1 MNKEE
6 DVELLEAT
14 SIDSSVNTQSISTI
28 EVPSGMEVP
37 VDNVSGSSI
46 SSMQKDSSLN
56 SPFSS
61 NSAVTGT
68 NANSPRIAPEST
80 FAATKHSMNQQ
91 TVPNMV
97 PKSDL
102 GEAKP
107 ENSSSNSFNM
117 PNSTSINPAV
127 AGTNANSPRIAPE
140 STFAATKHGMKQPNM
155 VSKQEGENPNMGEAL
170 TSKQGELSSNPG
182 KTPNSNSTKPVFLI
196 VAFVLLL
203 ATIFLLPYSQD
214 LFDKFFS
221 KDKGNEI
228 IDNVTEG
235 NLVCTMES
243 DDAGNSYQY
252 TEIYSFH
259 DSKVDS
265 LEHKVLIQGDA
276 DYLKQRNN
284 QCLLLQQNASSVS
297 GVTVDCDLS
306 NEEMLETQTF
316 IFEKFNLEN
325 VTTSFSEAGG
335 VYPNAS
341 QGDDYKEVQRMVEIS
356 GYDCKIR

>member
-6 DVELLEAT
+6 DVELLETT
-14 SIDSSVNTQSISTI
+14 SMDSSVNAQSIPTI

-46 SSMQKDSSLN
+46 SSMQKDSSLS

-91 TVPNMV
+91 TVP
-97 PKSDL
+97 KSDL

-127 AGTNANSPRIAPE
+127 TGTNANSPRIASE

-214 LFDKFFS
+214 LFDKLFS

-341 QGDDYKEVQRMVEIS
+341 QGDDYKEVQRMMEIS